1 MRRIFLCISIAIHP
15 IQTVQAEA
23 GKPGILVKARDAS
36 SIGFE
41 AYLFSQDN
49 LSTYSRW
56 SLERYIGPEVI
67 KTVQSESQEILQ
79 GDKVKPT
86 QSRIGI
92 YNDLLS
98 RAQSYN
104 WPVKIRKLIARV
116 WLFAYQL
123 EPSLPEKRN
132 HLRQLALFFPD
143 FKPSDREFLPQSIK
157 DWKEEL
163 GSKPFLGWQPDS
175 KWDEFRYLVI
185 NGQVYDLSER
195 ATIPIPDRA
204 VRITGF
210 SDTFIPFDRILEG
223 RDLFHFSPPKEYL
236 VSGDCESPIYHPRAD
251 RSLFKVYFNDQCVK
265 YEGPQLA
272 NAGTGISTG
281 GDTSASP
288 STRSS
293 GLSDPA
299 WPTSLTD
306 DFSISKEGS
315 EIRIPKW
322 AWMVVGTIAIG
333 LLVRSQ
339 ERESSAAHQV
349 DANKKTEPIVHQG
362 F

>member
-1 MRRIFLCISIAIHP
+1 MKRILLCISIAIQP
-15 IQTVQAEA
+15 FQTVQAEA
-23 GKPGILVKARDAS
+23 GQSGILVKARDAS

-56 SLERYIGPEVI
+56 SLERYIDPEVI
-67 KTVQSESQEILQ
+67 KAIQSESEEILQ
-79 GDKVKPT
+79 RDKVKPT
-86 QSRIGI
+86 QTRIRI

-104 WPVKIRKLIARV
+104 WPVKIRKLIARI

-143 FKPSDREFLPQSIK
+143 FKPSDKEFLHQSIK

-175 KWDEFRYLVI
+175 KWDEFRYLVV
-185 NGQVYDLSER
+185 NGQVYDLSAR

-210 SDTFIPFDRILEG
+210 SDTFILFDRILEG

-251 RSLFKVYFNDQCVK
+251 RSLFKVYFSDQCIK
-265 YEGPQLA
+265 M
-272 NAGTGISTG
+272 S
-281 GDTSASP
+281 GDTS
-288 STRSS
+288 TRSNS
-293 GLSDPA
+293 LSDPV
-299 WPTSLTD
+299 WPASLTD

-315 EIRIPKW
+315 EIKIPKW
-322 AWMVVGTIAIG
+322 GWLVVGTIAIG

-349 DANKKTEPIVHQG
+349 DASKKGEPIVHQG

>member
-1 MRRIFLCISIAIHP
+1 MKKIFFCISLV
-15 IQTVQAEA
+15 IQSIQSVQAEA
-23 GKPGILVKARDAS
+23 QSRVLVKARNAS

-49 LSTYSRW
+49 LSTHSRW
-56 SLERYIGPEVI
+56 SLERYIDPEVI
-67 KTVQSESQEILQ
+67 KTLQSEIEEILQ
-79 GDKVKPT
+79 GEKTIPT
-86 QSRIGI
+86 QTQIST

-98 RAQSYN
+98 RAQIYN
-104 WPVKIRKLIARV
+104 WPIKIRKLIARV

-132 HLRQLALFFPD
+132 LIRQLALFFPD
-143 FKPSDREFLPQSIK
+143 FKPSDKEFLHQSIK
-157 DWKEEL
+157 DWNEEL

-175 KWDEFRYLVI
+175 KWDDFRYLII

-195 ATIPIPDRA
+195 ATIPIPDRS

-210 SDTFIPFDRILEG
+210 SDTFVLFDRILDG

-236 VSGDCESPIYHPRAD
+236 VSGDCESPIYHPRTD

-265 YEGPQLA
+265 QEGSQPA
-272 NAGTGISTG
+272 NARSDAGTGS
-281 GDTSASP
+281 SA
-288 STRSS
+288 RSNNLNS
-293 GLSDPA
+293 PA
-299 WPTSLTD
+299 WPASLTD
-306 DFSISKEGS
+306 EFSMSKEGS
-315 EIRIPKW
+315 ELKIPKW
-322 AWMVVGTIAIG
+322 GWVVIGTIAIG

-339 ERESSAAHQV
+339 ERDSSTAHQV
-349 DANKKTEPIVHQG
+349 DASKKSEPIIHQG